1 MQHTWETC
9 TFDTTQARWSGIH
22 VTMNPK
28 GLIYLNGKAMSTLRH
43 AERVELLYDR
53 FNNTI
58 GVKPSN
64 TLNKFAF
71 KAAVKGKHGG
81 RKIRAY
87 RLLQQFDIKLDRTV
101 RFLKPEVNDEGFLI
115 LDLRNT
121 TTSAL
126 RRRPL

>member
-1 MQHTWETC
+1 MQHQWETC

-28 GLIYLNGKAMSTLRH
+28 GLIYLNGSAMSTLRH

-53 FNNTI
+53 LNNTI

-81 RKIRAY
+81 KKIRAY
-87 RLLQQFDIKLDRTV
+87 RLLQQFEIKLDRTV
-101 RFLKPEVNDEGFLI
+101 RFLKPEVNDEGVLI
-115 LDLRNT
+115 LDLRH
-121 TTSAL
+121 TTSSGV
-126 RRRPL
+126 RKRIV